1 MRLNFATIK
10 NCLNA
15 LVLCAIL
22 VIAYNN
28 WQDFFRVFKLIN
40 LQLFLLFLGL
50 NFLGS
55 LLASYRWSLLF
66 KGVIDLRYLKFLKIF
81 LQSIPYKL
89 FGLGFVTGDVY
100 RFTEVSTKEEVSIT
114 DSAGVVVIDRVLS
127 LMGLIIVAAS
137 VGFYSFSELYLG
149 RALVLLGFLAF
160 LGIGVLLYLK
170 KTISHKSIRIFKKEI
185 SFNFLGFLTKKKIFF
200 GLLISMLGHSLA
212 LYSFFILARPTL
224 SEAWSFYQFFPVGAA
239 LFVTEAIPVYGSA
252 HFSSE
257 LIFSYLGIKNGI
269 YIFNDYFLSLKIY
282 QIMISTFL
290 LPSFFKVRRQ
300 KSE

>member
-66 KGVIDLRYLKFLKIF
+66 KGVIDLRYLKFLLSF

-137 VGFYSFSELYLG
+137 VT
-149 RALVLLGFLAF
+149 VLM
-160 LGIGVLLYLK
+160 LL
-170 KTISHKSIRIFKKEI
+170 TI
-185 SFNFLGFLTKKKIFF
+185 
-200 GLLISMLGHSLA
+200 
-212 LYSFFILARPTL
+212 AR
-224 SEAWSFYQFFPVGAA
+224 V
-239 LFVTEAIPVYGSA
+239 
-252 HFSSE
+252 
-257 LIFSYLGIKNGI
+257 
-269 YIFNDYFLSLKIY
+269 
-282 QIMISTFL
+282 
-290 LPSFFKVRRQ
+290 
-300 KSE
+300 